1 MGDWLERAWRTVA
14 TGVCFLVFGLGGL
27 ALGFIYFPLLRAL
40 VREPSMRVDRS
51 RRLVR
56 RFFRFFVWLMSRLG
70 VLSYEVH
77 GGERLGRPGL
87 LVVANHPTLIDIIF
101 LVALMPRANCVVKAS
116 LAKNPV
122 TRGPI
127 LAAGYIVNDQ
137 GLALV
142 DDCLRSLERGDSVV
156 IFPEGTRSPRSGPL
170 TLQRGAAHVAIRGR
184 RPLTPVVILCEPPTL
199 GKGEKWYRVP
209 SKKVHFTLRVHDDIQ
224 VEPFLENASAP
235 IAVRRLNDYLKAFF
249 EEATGRA
256 AT

>member
-51 RRLVR
+51 RRLVW

-101 LVALMPRANCVVKAS
+101 LVALMPRANCVV
-116 LAKNPV
+116 
-122 TRGPI
+122 
-127 LAAGYIVNDQ
+127 
-137 GLALV
+137 
-142 DDCLRSLERGDSVV
+142 

-184 RPLTPVVILCEPPTL
+184 RPLTPVVILCEPPML

-235 IAVRRLNDYLKAFF
+235 IAVRRLNDYLKSFF

-256 AT
+256 AA